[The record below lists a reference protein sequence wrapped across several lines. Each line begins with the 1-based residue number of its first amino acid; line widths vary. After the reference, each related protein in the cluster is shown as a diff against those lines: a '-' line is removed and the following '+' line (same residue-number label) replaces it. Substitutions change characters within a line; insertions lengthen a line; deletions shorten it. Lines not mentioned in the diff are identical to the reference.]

1 MAEDINRLVPELPR
15 LLDVQQFVG
24 AREPEVCIQQ
34 MQLPD
39 SLAKPFLTPPYG
51 RFVMVRS

>member
-24 AREPEVCIQQ
+24 AREAEVCMADASTFWSPIPNRPTHL
-34 MQLPD
+34 LPYW
-39 SLAKPFLTPPYG
+39 TPL
-51 RFVMVRS
+51 M